1 MDITDKILNVL
12 KVMEESSKAHISNEK
27 EIDEIDEI
35 IKYLSNNN

>member
-27 EIDEIDEI
+27 EIDEI